1 MAGPIGSNIVD
12 SLLARIEEV
21 GNGFVEKSYAAIGT
35 EMSAL
40 LTGAFVLYVASWGVL
55 LLTGR
60 SSLTVGEVVFR
71 LVRMSAIYAFVLSWP
86 TFNTLVFSWASTV
99 PDNIGTLLMKNMPSA
114 TFHGTM
120 STFEDGPGQALS
132 DCYHVAIETVGAIVA
147 KGGFTNVGPYILGL
161 LVLVVA
167 LLLVGASLAMLVFA
181 KMVFW
186 VLLGIAPLAIGAAL
200 FDTTRRYF
208 EGWLA
213 ATVTHF
219 MIPVILYSVLG
230 FFLSLTTG
238 IVDGLYAATQSN
250 DPSMVAIG
258 PFVLICLI
266 GAFVIWQ
273 IPTIAQAIGG
283 GVAVRAEGLGHWFG
297 RRTGDL
303 RHLAL
308 GRAPVLAGEGAA
320 AGARLIAQR
329 TRLLAQ
335 PDPGRRMADCAA
347 LAEAVNTAR

>member
-21 GNGFVEKSYAAIGT
+21 GNGFVEKSYEAIGT
-35 EMSAL
+35 AMSTL
-40 LTGAFVLYVASWGVL
+40 LTAAFVLYVVSWGVL

-60 SSLTVGEVVFR
+60 SSLTFGEVIFR
-71 LVRMSAIYAFVLSWP
+71 LIRMGAIYALVLSWP
-86 TFNTLVFSWASTV
+86 AFDTLVFSWASTV
-99 PDNIGTLLMKNMPSA
+99 PDNVGTLLMKNMPSA
-114 TFHGTM
+114 TFHGTT
-120 STFEDGPGQALS
+120 STFQDGPGQALS

-186 VLLGIAPLAIGAAL
+186 VLLAIAPIAIGAAL
-200 FDTTRRYF
+200 FPSTRRYF

-213 ATVTHF
+213 STVTHF

-238 IVDGLYAATQSN
+238 IVETLYSATQDN

-266 GAFVIWQ
+266 GAFVVWQ

-283 GVAVRAEGLGHWFG
+283 GIAVRAEGMGHWFG
-297 RRTGDL
+297 RRTADL
-303 RHLAL
+303 RHVAL
-308 GRAPVLAGEGAA
+308 NRAPVLAGKSTL
-320 AGARLIAQR
+320 AGGRLVAHR
-329 TRLLAQ
+329 TGLLAP
-335 PDPGRRMADCAA
+335 PDTGRRVADRAA
-347 LAEAVNTAR
+347 LADAVNAAR

>member
-12 SLLARIEEV
+12 SLLERIEEV
-21 GNGFVEKSYAAIGT
+21 GNGFVERSYAAIGT

-40 LTGAFVLYVASWGVL
+40 LTGAFVLYIASWGVL

-60 SSLTVGEVVFR
+60 SSLAVGEVVFR
-71 LVRMSAIYAFVLSWP
+71 LIRMAAIYALVLSWP

-99 PDNIGTLLMKNMPSA
+99 PDNVGTLLMKNMPSA
-114 TFHGTM
+114 TFHGTT
-120 STFEDGPGQALS
+120 STFADGPGQALS

-167 LLLVGASLAMLVFA
+167 LLLVGASVAMLVFA

-186 VLLGIAPLAIGAAL
+186 VLLGVAPLAIGAAL
-200 FDTTRRYF
+200 FPSTRRFF

-213 ATVTHF
+213 SAVTHF

-230 FFLSLTTG
+230 FFLSLTTD
-238 IVDGLYAATQSN
+238 IVDQLYTATQDN

-258 PFVLICLI
+258 PFVLVCLI
-266 GAFVIWQ
+266 GAFVVWQ

-283 GVAVRAEGLGHWFG
+283 GIAVRTEGMGHWFG
-297 RRTGDL
+297 RRTTDL

-308 GRAPVLAGEGAA
+308 NRMPMLAGQGALVGGRLVA
-320 AGARLIAQR
+320 HRAG
-329 TRLLAQ
+329 LLAP
-335 PDPGRRMADCAA
+335 PDTGRRMADRAA
-347 LAEAVNTAR
+347 LADAVNAAR